1 MNSKAIAV
9 WIIVIVIIF
18 TIAILGAANQDILE
32 KDDKEEP
39 VHVVLE
45 NAIDCKVNDPAKSN
59 VYSFVYNKDDND
71 KIDKLVVTYRIN
83 YPSHELYEAA
93 VKLCGARDKK
103 NCPSKLSGVTM
114 ILEGVETD
122 FYYIMSIDPNKINE
136 NQLKDYAADLEILE
150 LVLKK
155 ETSISK
161 YKELLPVKEEVK
173 YECSK

>member
-1 MNSKAIAV
+1 
-9 WIIVIVIIF
+9 
-18 TIAILGAANQDILE
+18 
-32 KDDKEEP
+32 
-39 VHVVLE
+39 
-45 NAIDCKVNDPAKSN
+45 
-59 VYSFVYNKDDND
+59 
-71 KIDKLVVTYRIN
+71 
-83 YPSHELYEAA
+83 
-93 VKLCGARDKK
+93 
-103 NCPSKLSGVTM
+103 M

>member
-1 MNSKAIAV
+1 MARIERSRKYISDALLYLLKKNKY
-9 WIIVIVIIF
+9 
-18 TIAILGAANQDILE
+18 QDIS
-32 KDDKEEP
+32 
-39 VHVVLE
+39 
-45 NAIDCKVNDPAKSN
+45 INDIITKAGVSRMT
-59 VYSFVYNKDDND
+59 F
-71 KIDKLVVTYRIN
+71 YRQF
-83 YPSHELYEAA
+83 Y
-93 VKLCGARDKK
+93 DKK
-103 NCPSKLSGVTM
+103 EVLKYILDTRTDEYIANHLNSSLSIEERILQGVTM